1 MQPGPIGIGWTSVAV
16 MIDDGQSYTATPG
29 HSAIRRASD
38 EDEDVEIVQVV
49 RPPLLPEVITLSD
62 TEEGEEADEA
72 NSSSSCGKA
81 LKKRKGPLP
90 VNQSPRKEQRIKSP
104 SPVSSAHPTVHATVY
119 YYPSIENAGITT
131 LRPKTTILKSRCPR
145 RRPFA
150 IEIWIRKMSTVVY
163 TARCRVAS
171 HLEAYGGGTTNE
183 AELTIECNR

>member
-72 NSSSSCGKA
+72 NSSSSRGKA

-104 SPVSSAHPTVHATVY
+104 SPAPEQSSRYSADAHQHIRPFMPPFT
-119 YYPSIENAGITT
+119 TT
-131 LRPKTTILKSRCPR
+131 LLYRMPASPLCGR
-145 RRPFA
+145 RRP
-150 IEIWIRKMSTVVY
+150 S
-163 TARCRVAS
+163 
-171 HLEAYGGGTTNE
+171 
-183 AELTIECNR
+183 